1 MSDLNPKRLTD
12 DYFVIGQIQP
22 SDITDIK
29 KMGFQTILNN
39 RPDNEESD
47 QPSMTLIEEAA
58 KAAGL
63 AYYYL
68 PIVSGIDPQTSKV
81 FLELMDEAPK
91 PILAF
96 CRTGTRCTHLWAEST
111 QSDIKK

>member
-1 MSDLNPKRLTD
+1 MTNLNPKKLTD

-22 SDITDIK
+22 SDLEKIK
-29 KMGFQTILNN
+29 EMGFQTILNN
-39 RPDNEESD
+39 RPEKEEID
-47 QPSMTLIEEAA
+47 QPSKDSIEEATTT
-58 KAAGL
+58 AGL

-68 PIVSGIDPQTSKV
+68 PIVSGIDAQTSKE
-81 FLELMDEAPK
+81 FLKILKEAPK

-111 QSDIKK
+111 QGDVKS